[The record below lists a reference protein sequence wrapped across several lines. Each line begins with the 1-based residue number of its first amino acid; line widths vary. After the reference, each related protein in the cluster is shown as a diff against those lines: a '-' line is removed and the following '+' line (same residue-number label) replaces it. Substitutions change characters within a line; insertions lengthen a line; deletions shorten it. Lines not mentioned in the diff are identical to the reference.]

1 MRGYPPKPYYYDYS
15 TNEDYEKALE
25 DWEDICDMIDLEAD
39 GKRDE
44 R

>member
-1 MRGYPPKPYYYDYS
+1 MKYPSKPYYCDYS
-15 TNEDYEKALE
+15 TDEDYEKALE
-25 DWEDICDMIDLEAD
+25 DWEYICDMIDLEAD

>member
-1 MRGYPPKPYYYDYS
+1 MKYPSKPYYYDYS
-15 TNEDYEKALE
+15 TDEDYEKALE
-25 DWEDICDMIDLEAD
+25 DWEYICDMIDLEAD